1 MSVVDVR
8 EAITRAHHEEWA
20 RVVAAL
26 TRRFGD
32 LDIAEEAAA
41 EAFATAVERW
51 PADGVPPNPGAWL
64 TTTANR
70 KAIDRIRRENK
81 RDDKQKEAQML
92 YDDDPPEPLG
102 AIDDERL
109 RLIFTCCHPALAMET
124 RVALTLRMVG
134 GLTVPEIARAFLV
147 QETTMGQRITRAKA
161 KIKAARIPYR
171 VPSAEDLP
179 ARVSGVLAVLFLVFN
194 EGYLATGPD
203 TDPVRHDLT
212 AEAIRL
218 TRLIRALMPEDG
230 EVAGLLALM
239 LLTEARRTARV
250 SASGELVTL
259 DEQDRGAWDAALV
272 AEGHRLVRERL
283 AAGVAPGRYQIL
295 AAINAVHTS
304 ARDVRDTDW
313 SQVVALYDQL
323 VRLDPSPI
331 IALNRAIAV
340 AELDGPEVALAAVDR
355 LEDTLAGYHAYHA
368 TRADLLRRLGRSQ
381 ESRAAYDKAIELAGN
396 TAETAYLTRRRDQL
410 GVSREPRAPTQAYAP
425 AVTDDIRYLVLDS
438 AGDESMLWELT
449 WGLRVIDGD
458 GNEVEV
464 HARRSV
470 DEVRPVLAELV
481 SRGFV
486 ELYDFRDPPGPTLE
500 REQAQAVIADDGYWI
515 VQSESDKDAAYALT
529 LTDAGEAELTRVI
542 AAHE

>member
-1 MSVVDVR
+1 MSVVDIR
-8 EAITRAHHEEWA
+8 EAITRVHHEEWA
-20 RVVAAL
+20 RVVASL

-41 EAFATAVERW
+41 DAFASAVERW
-51 PADGVPPNPGAWL
+51 PADGIPANPGAWL
-64 TTTANR
+64 TTTANH

-81 RDDKQKEAQML
+81 RGDKHREAQML
-92 YDDDPPEPLG
+92 NDGAPEPVG
-102 AIDDERL
+102 AIVDERL
-109 RLIFTCCHPALAMET
+109 RLIFTCCHPALAMQT

-147 QETTMGQRITRAKA
+147 QESAMGQRITRAKA

-212 AEAIRL
+212 VEAIRL

-239 LLTEARRTARV
+239 LLTDARSTARV
-250 SASGELVTL
+250 SPSGELVTL
-259 DEQDRGAWDAALV
+259 VEQDRGTWDAALI
-272 AEGHRLVRERL
+272 AEGHQLVRERL
-283 AAGVAPGRYQIL
+283 AARVPPGRYQIL
-295 AAINAVHTS
+295 AAISAVHTS

-323 VRLDPSPI
+323 VRLDPSPV

-340 AELDGPEVALAAVDR
+340 AEVDGPEVALAVVDR

-381 ESRAAYDKAIELAGN
+381 KSRAAYDKAIELAGN
-396 TAETAYLTRRRDQL
+396 TGEIAYLTRRRDQL
-410 GVSREPRAPTQAYAP
+410 G
-425 AVTDDIRYLVLDS
+425 
-438 AGDESMLWELT
+438 
-449 WGLRVIDGD
+449 
-458 GNEVEV
+458 
-464 HARRSV
+464 
-470 DEVRPVLAELV
+470 
-481 SRGFV
+481 
-486 ELYDFRDPPGPTLE
+486 
-500 REQAQAVIADDGYWI
+500 
-515 VQSESDKDAAYALT
+515 
-529 LTDAGEAELTRVI
+529 
-542 AAHE
+542 

>member
-1 MSVVDVR
+1 MV
-8 EAITRAHHEEWA
+8 AHLA
-20 RVVAAL
+20 
-26 TRRFGD
+26 RRFGD

-64 TTTANR
+64 ATTANR
-70 KAIDRIRRENK
+70 KAIDRIRREGK
-81 RDDKQKEAQML
+81 RDDKHREARTV
-92 YDDDPPEPLG
+92 YDDDPSEPPG
-102 AIDDERL
+102 VIDDERL

-147 QETTMGQRITRAKA
+147 AEGAMGQRITRAKA

-171 VPSAEDLP
+171 VPSAADLP

-203 TDPVRHDLT
+203 TGPVRHDLT
-212 AEAIRL
+212 GEAIRL
-218 TRLIRALMPEDG
+218 TRLLRALVPDDG

-250 SASGELVTL
+250 SASGELVAL
-259 DEQDRGAWDAALV
+259 AEQDRGAWDAALI

-283 AAGVAPGRYQIL
+283 ATGVAPGRYQIL

-313 SQVVALYDQL
+313 SQVLALYDQL
-323 VRLDPSPI
+323 ARLDPSPI

-340 AELDGPEVALAAVDR
+340 AELDGPEVALAIVDR
-355 LEDTLAGYHAYHA
+355 LEDELAGYHPYHV
-368 TRADLLRRLGRSQ
+368 TRADLLRRLGRGRQ
-381 ESRAAYDKAIELAGN
+381 SRAAYDKAIDLAGN

-410 GVSREPRAPTQAYAP
+410 G
-425 AVTDDIRYLVLDS
+425 
-438 AGDESMLWELT
+438 
-449 WGLRVIDGD
+449 
-458 GNEVEV
+458 
-464 HARRSV
+464 
-470 DEVRPVLAELV
+470 
-481 SRGFV
+481 
-486 ELYDFRDPPGPTLE
+486 
-500 REQAQAVIADDGYWI
+500 
-515 VQSESDKDAAYALT
+515 
-529 LTDAGEAELTRVI
+529 
-542 AAHE
+542 

>member
-1 MSVVDVR
+1 LREEPGNPVSVR
-8 EAITRAHHEEWA
+8 EAITRAHSEEWA
-20 RVVAAL
+20 RVVAGLA
-26 TRRFGD
+26 RRFGD

-81 RDDKQKEAQML
+81 RDGKQLEAQML
-92 YDDDPPEPLG
+92 YDGPPEPVG
-102 AIDDERL
+102 AIEDERL
-109 RLIFTCCHPALAMET
+109 RLIFTCCHPALAMEA

-147 QETTMGQRITRAKA
+147 QETAMGQRITRAKA
-161 KIKAARIPYR
+161 KIKATRIPYR
-171 VPSAEDLP
+171 VPAAEDLP

-203 TDPVRHDLT
+203 TDPLRSDLT

-218 TRLIRALMPEDG
+218 TRLIRALLPTDG

-250 SASGELVTL
+250 SASGELVPL
-259 DEQDRGAWDAALV
+259 AEQDRGTWDSGLI

-283 AAGVAPGRYQIL
+283 AASTAGVAPGRYQVL

-304 ARDVRDTDW
+304 ARDIRDTDW

-323 VRLDPSPI
+323 LRLDRSPI

-355 LEDTLAGYHAYHA
+355 LADSLAGYHAYHA

-381 ESRAAYDKAIELAGN
+381 NSRAAYDKAIELAGN
-396 TAETAYLTRRRDQL
+396 SAEIAYLTRRRDQL
-410 GVSREPRAPTQAYAP
+410 GSAP
-425 AVTDDIRYLVLDS
+425 
-438 AGDESMLWELT
+438 
-449 WGLRVIDGD
+449 
-458 GNEVEV
+458 
-464 HARRSV
+464 
-470 DEVRPVLAELV
+470 
-481 SRGFV
+481 
-486 ELYDFRDPPGPTLE
+486 PT
-500 REQAQAVIADDGYWI
+500 
-515 VQSESDKDAAYALT
+515 T
-529 LTDAGEAELTRVI
+529 
-542 AAHE
+542 

>member
-1 MSVVDVR
+1 VNAVDVR
-8 EAITRAHHEEWA
+8 EAVTRAHHEEWA
-20 RVVAAL
+20 RVVASL

-64 TTTANR
+64 TTAANR

-81 RDDKQKEAQML
+81 RDDKQREARLM
-92 YDDDPPEPLG
+92 YNHDAPEPLG
-102 AIDDERL
+102 VIDDERL
-109 RLIFTCCHPALAMET
+109 RLLFTCCHPALAMET

-134 GLTVPEIARAFLV
+134 GLSVAEIARAFLV
-147 QETTMGQRITRAKA
+147 PETTVGQRITRAKA

-171 VPSAEDLP
+171 VPSASDLP

-218 TRLIRALMPEDG
+218 AALIRGLLPEDG

-239 LLTEARRTARV
+239 LLTDARRTARV
-250 SASGELVTL
+250 SASGELIPL
-259 DEQDRGAWDAALV
+259 GQQDRGAWDAAQV

-295 AAINAVHTS
+295 AAISAVHTS
-304 ARDVRDTDW
+304 ARDIRDTDW

-323 VRLDPSPI
+323 VSLDPSPI
-331 IALNRAIAV
+331 VALNRAIAV

-355 LEDTLAGYHAYHA
+355 LEHRLAGYHAYHV
-368 TRADLLRRLGRSQ
+368 TRADLLRRLGRG
-381 ESRAAYDKAIELAGN
+381 EKSRAAYDRAIELAGN
-396 TAETAYLTRRRDQL
+396 TAETAHLIRRRDEL
-410 GVSREPRAPTQAYAP
+410 G
-425 AVTDDIRYLVLDS
+425 
-438 AGDESMLWELT
+438 
-449 WGLRVIDGD
+449 
-458 GNEVEV
+458 
-464 HARRSV
+464 
-470 DEVRPVLAELV
+470 
-481 SRGFV
+481 
-486 ELYDFRDPPGPTLE
+486 
-500 REQAQAVIADDGYWI
+500 
-515 VQSESDKDAAYALT
+515 
-529 LTDAGEAELTRVI
+529 
-542 AAHE
+542 

>member
-1 MSVVDVR
+1 MIEVR
-8 EAITRAHHEEWA
+8 EAIAQAHRAEWA
-20 RVVAAL
+20 RLVASL

-41 EAFATAVERW
+41 EAFATAVGRW

-64 TTTANR
+64 TTTAKR
-70 KAIDRIRRENK
+70 IAVDRIRRERK
-81 RDDKQKEAQML
+81 RDDKQKEAQL
-92 YDDDPPEPLG
+92 LHDNDPPEPVG

-109 RLIFTCCHPALAMET
+109 RLIFACCHPALAMET

-134 GLTVPEIARAFLV
+134 GLSVPEIARAFLV
-147 QETTMGQRITRAKA
+147 QETTMEKRITRAKA

-171 VPSAEDLP
+171 VPSPQDLP
-179 ARVSGVLAVLFLVFN
+179 MRVSGVLAVLFLVFN

-203 TDPVRHDLT
+203 CDPIRHDLT

-239 LLTEARRTARV
+239 LLIEARRIARV
-250 SASGELVTL
+250 SASGELVSLT
-259 DEQDRGAWDAALV
+259 EQDRGVWDASLI

-323 VRLDPSPI
+323 VRVDPSPI

-355 LEDTLAGYHAYHA
+355 LGEKLDGYHAYHA
-368 TRADLLRRLGRSQ
+368 ARADLLRRLDRSQ
-381 ESRAAYDKAIELAGN
+381 QSRDAYDQAIELAGN

-410 GVSREPRAPTQAYAP
+410 G
-425 AVTDDIRYLVLDS
+425 
-438 AGDESMLWELT
+438 
-449 WGLRVIDGD
+449 
-458 GNEVEV
+458 
-464 HARRSV
+464 
-470 DEVRPVLAELV
+470 
-481 SRGFV
+481 
-486 ELYDFRDPPGPTLE
+486 
-500 REQAQAVIADDGYWI
+500 
-515 VQSESDKDAAYALT
+515 
-529 LTDAGEAELTRVI
+529 
-542 AAHE
+542 

>member
-1 MSVVDVR
+1 MNGVDAR
-8 EAITRAHHEEWA
+8 KAITRAYQEEWA
-20 RVVAAL
+20 RVVASLA
-26 TRRFGD
+26 RRFGD

-41 EAFATAVERW
+41 EAFAIAVERW

-70 KAIDRIRRENK
+70 KAIDRIRRESK
-81 RDDKQKEAQML
+81 RGDRQREARML

-102 AIDDERL
+102 AIDDDRL
-109 RLIFTCCHPALAMET
+109 RLIFTCCHPALAMEA

-147 QETTMGQRITRAKA
+147 QESAMGRRITRAKD
-161 KIKAARIPYR
+161 KIRAARIPYR

-259 DEQDRGAWDAALV
+259 DEQDRGAWDRALI
-272 AEGHRLVRERL
+272 AEGHQLVRERL
-283 AAGVAPGRYQIL
+283 ATREAPGRYQIL
-295 AAINAVHTS
+295 AAINAVHTA
-304 ARDVRDTDW
+304 ARDARDTDW

-323 VRLDPSPI
+323 VRVDPSPI
-331 IALNRAIAV
+331 VALNRAVAIA
-340 AELDGPEVALAAVDR
+340 EIDGPEVALAAVDR
-355 LEDTLAGYHAYHA
+355 LEQPLAGYHAYHA
-368 TRADLLRRLGRSQ
+368 TRAELLRRLGRSQ
-381 ESRAAYDKAIELAGN
+381 ESRAAYDRAIELAGN
-396 TAETAYLTRRRDQL
+396 TGEIAHLTRRR
-410 GVSREPRAPTQAYAP
+410 G
-425 AVTDDIRYLVLDS
+425 
-438 AGDESMLWELT
+438 EL
-449 WGLRVIDGD
+449 R
-458 GNEVEV
+458 
-464 HARRSV
+464 
-470 DEVRPVLAELV
+470 
-481 SRGFV
+481 
-486 ELYDFRDPPGPTLE
+486 
-500 REQAQAVIADDGYWI
+500 
-515 VQSESDKDAAYALT
+515 
-529 LTDAGEAELTRVI
+529 
-542 AAHE
+542 